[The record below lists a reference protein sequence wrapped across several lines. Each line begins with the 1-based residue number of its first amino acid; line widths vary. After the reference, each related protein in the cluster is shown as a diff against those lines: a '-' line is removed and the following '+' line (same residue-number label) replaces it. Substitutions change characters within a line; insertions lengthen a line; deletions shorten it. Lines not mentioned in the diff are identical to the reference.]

1 MPIFNYGSH
10 EVFYQ
15 TYGETDAPVIAFING
30 LSMRTLHWMPMIENL
45 CSSGFRVLVYDML
58 GQGSS
63 SKPVLDMNFDN
74 NAEVLS
80 LILDEIKCDGAY
92 VSGISYGGVVA
103 MMFGY
108 LYPDKSKGIIPIST
122 FTEMDGQFKFH
133 SYNLHRG
140 LTQIGFGFYL
150 DQLLPL
156 NFTSGWIEEHSNVID
171 FTKRIAI
178 ADMEVYGIQNV
189 MEQLADFTSIT
200 DEIAKIKCPTLIM
213 NGEFDSFTPRHL
225 HEIIRQQI
233 KNSRLMLV
241 PKVAHAMTIEIP
253 DLCCQIIAN
262 FIEEVEAG
270 TWTGDQTTW
279 IANEELGSYP
289 VAIPCK
295 GDYLRYIPIVLSRQK
310 YEEEKKALLQ
320 EANKT
325 TTRVIASKT
334 TIKKDPV
341 KPAAKKKSAAKKA
354 QTKKPSSPKKTSK
367 VKTKK
372 EEGASK

>member
-1 MPIFNYGSH
+1 MSIFKYGSH

-15 TYGETDAPVIAFING
+15 TYGEEDAPVIAFVNG

-74 NAEVLS
+74 NADVLAE
-80 LILDEIKCDGAY
+80 ILDEIGTDSAY

-103 MMFGY
+103 LMFGY
-108 LYPDKSKGIIPIST
+108 LHPEKSRGIIPIST
-122 FTEMDGQFKFH
+122 FTEMDGQFKYL

-140 LTQIGFGFYL
+140 LTEIGFGFYL
-150 DQLLPL
+150 DQLMPL
-156 NFTSGWIEEHSNVID
+156 NFTSGWIDEHSNVID

-200 DEIAKIKCPTLIM
+200 EEIAAIKCPTLIM

-225 HEIIRQQI
+225 HEIMRQQI
-233 KNSRLMLV
+233 KNSRLILV

-262 FIEEVEAG
+262 FIEEVESG
-270 TWTGDQTTW
+270 RWNGDQTTW
-279 IANEELGSYP
+279 IANEELGAHP
-289 VAIPCK
+289 VAIPCE
-295 GDYLRYIPIVLSRQK
+295 GDYLRYIPIELSRRC
-310 YEEEKKALLQ
+310 YEEKRKTAASKATKP
-320 EANKT
+320 NTKSTPRKT
-325 TTRVIASKT
+325 TAT
-334 TIKKDPV
+334 KK
-341 KPAAKKKSAAKKA
+341 
-354 QTKKPSSPKKTSK
+354 TKKPQS
-367 VKTKK
+367 
-372 EEGASK
+372 